1 MASVCC
7 AGLNVAVF
15 LLWQI
20 NPQFAAR
27 NFMVSPQHIRDGRV
41 YTLLTSGE
49 VQCQDLD
56 ILSQMCAAVGLQI
69 LSQRAAAQ
77 LNTGGFQPVG

>member
-1 MASVCC
+1 MLC

-15 LLWQI
+15 LLWQL

-27 NFMVSPQHIRDGRV
+27 NFLVSSQHIRDGRV

-49 VQCQDLD
+49 LQLMHECTHTAQAVAADRLMLLHIAAKMHI
-56 ILSQMCAAVGLQI
+56 ILAG
-69 LSQRAAAQ
+69 
-77 LNTGGFQPVG
+77 